1 MDYIKSQYSK
11 NNDQGQTLHTIYGVI
26 CDIRGTE
33 IVTLDISYHLQ
44 EFGRQNLLQAL
55 AMLADNGWKPAAE
68 VLNHERAIVFFE
80 PETKQSIRINP
91 GNFVIMCLPEK

>member
-1 MDYIKSQYSK
+1 MDYKRRYPEH
-11 NNDQGQTLHTIYGVI
+11 NNEQAMHTAYGII

-33 IVTLDISYHLQ
+33 IITLNISCSLK
-44 EFGRQNLLQAL
+44 EFGYNNLLEAL
-55 AMLADNGWKPAAE
+55 ATMADNGWKPAAE
-68 VLNHERAIVFFE
+68 ILNHERAIVFFE